1 MRYVNIE
8 ALVPFAD
15 PDQVFARISD
25 FPRYKDYTEAVRE
38 IKVTAELD
46 RATLSEWSVY
56 FRNGILCWTERDE
69 IDSEQRT
76 IDFEQLDGDF
86 DKFSGTW
93 TVTPVGHD
101 VRAVFTASFDL
112 GMPSLAGIIDP
123 IAEHTL
129 RENMCSILRGL
140 LGPGVKFL
148 DGNAQI
154 PVTESVER

>member
-1 MRYVNIE
+1 
-8 ALVPFAD
+8 
-15 PDQVFARISD
+15 
-25 FPRYKDYTEAVRE
+25 VR
-38 IKVTAELD
+38 V
-46 RATLSEWSVY
+46 
-56 FRNGILCWTERDE
+56 
-69 IDSEQRT
+69 
-76 IDFEQLDGDF
+76 
-86 DKFSGTW
+86 
-93 TVTPVGHD
+93 
-101 VRAVFTASFDL
+101 VFTASFDL